1 MSKTIRKTAAILAH
15 IGLLLSILFLIF
27 FIICTVR
34 ARAADPSAL
43 DQKDL
48 YLRQAMQQS
57 DFSVYTVGRALSEEN
72 NPVRENFFIFLDLI
86 VPLLCIVSGV
96 LLQLAMV
103 RPHRKTHKG
112 QPSQSKYF
120 RR

>member
-34 ARAADPSAL
+34 ARTADPSAL

-48 YLRQAMQQS
+48 YLRQAMDKS
-57 DFSVYTVGRALSEEN
+57 DFSIYTVGRALSDEN
-72 NPVRENFFIFLDLI
+72 DPARENLFVALDLV

-103 RPHRKTHKG
+103 RPRRKA
-112 QPSQSKYF
+112 QRARPSQSTSF